1 MLKYIILLVYNELVQ
16 TLVVQVEEQILE
28 NTQKN
33 KQKQAVQQLQKD
45 LQLASFQS
53 NLVETNQQLVAN
65 IAFYGKV

>member
-1 MLKYIILLVYNELVQ
+1 MKYIILLVYNELVQ

-28 NTQKN
+28 NTQRN
-33 KQKQAVQQLQKD
+33 KQKQAVQQVQKA

-53 NLVETNQQLVAN
+53 NLVASNQQLVAN

>member
-1 MLKYIILLVYNELVQ
+1 MKYIILLVYNELVQ
-16 TLVVQVEEQILE
+16 TRVFQVEEQILE
-28 NTQKN
+28 NTQRN
-33 KQKQAVQQLQKD
+33 KQKQAVQQVQKA

>member
-1 MLKYIILLVYNELVQ
+1 MKYIILLVYSELVQ

-28 NTQKN
+28 NTQRN
-33 KQKQAVQQLQKD
+33 KQKQAVQQLQKA

-53 NLVETNQQLVAN
+53 NLVGTNQQLVAN